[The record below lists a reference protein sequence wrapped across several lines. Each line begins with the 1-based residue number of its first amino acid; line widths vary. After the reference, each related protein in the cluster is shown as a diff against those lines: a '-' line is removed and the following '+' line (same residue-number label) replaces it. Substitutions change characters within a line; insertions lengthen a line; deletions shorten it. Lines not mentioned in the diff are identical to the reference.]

1 MLELW
6 VRRRSKALFAAC
18 AFTSVILL
26 CLKYVYLG
34 DLEMPGSFAPS
45 TKARLLEAPPAVAA
59 IHGAAAAADES
70 MVAYDLMQPE
80 TPAEDRIRFDMT
92 RRSDVMVFL
101 HIQKTGG
108 TVFERHLI
116 KDLDIEHPCV
126 PGPGRKRYVRIG
138 WDGRIL
144 SQ

>member
-6 VRRRSKALFAAC
+6 VRRRCKALFGAC
-18 AFTSVILL
+18 AFTTFILL
-26 CLKYVYLG
+26 CVKYIYLNEV
-34 DLEMPGSFAPS
+34 EMSAGR
-45 TKARLLEAPPAVAA
+45 ARLLDMPLAPVARSSA
-59 IHGAAAAADES
+59 LDGNMI
-70 MVAYDLMQPE
+70 AYDQMQDPNGSTADLPPE
-80 TPAEDRIRFDMT
+80 TGDGAVVRFDMT

-126 PGPGRKRYVRIG
+126 PEPGRKR
-138 WDGRIL
+138 
-144 SQ
+144 